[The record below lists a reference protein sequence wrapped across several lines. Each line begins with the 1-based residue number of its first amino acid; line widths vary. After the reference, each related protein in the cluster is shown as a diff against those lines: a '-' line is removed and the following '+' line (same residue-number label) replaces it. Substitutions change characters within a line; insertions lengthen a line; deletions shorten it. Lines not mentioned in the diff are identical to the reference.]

1 MGSFKLIID
10 ESNRDVAYSIVQENL
25 ANKQDIK
32 VELMNGQAQSLN
44 FFLKL
49 KDTVTIKVSY
59 DEFGIDCI
67 VESVCKIVER
77 FKQKGINV
85 KIKKNDD
92 KKSRPDYSG
101 RDITGGCEKGTY
113 QDSMFLNRSM

>member
-32 VELMNGQAQSLN
+32 VELMNGKAQSLN

-92 KKSRPDYSG
+92 VIELKNVSEEMAMGVTIKAV
-101 RDITGGCEKGTY
+101 EE
-113 QDSMFLNRSM
+113 MFRK